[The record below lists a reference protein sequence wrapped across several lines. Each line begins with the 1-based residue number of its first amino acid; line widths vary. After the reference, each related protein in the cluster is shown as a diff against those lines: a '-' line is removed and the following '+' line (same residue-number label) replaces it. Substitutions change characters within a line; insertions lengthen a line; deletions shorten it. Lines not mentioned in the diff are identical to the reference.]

1 MKKCNKIQMD
11 AFKCHSWLHITLSEL
26 DNITYVKIDQ
36 EDSHVPYVPI
46 DIPEDVKDPIVNNLK
61 WTPTQVSIYI
71 LLLVYWCA
79 NGTFEALG

>member
-1 MKKCNKIQMD
+1 MD